1 MPMFIALGEPIC
13 KLVFKNEVAG
23 HYLSIATIAM
33 IPMGISQITSSM
45 LNAIG
50 LELKSL
56 KNYVISA
63 SLLIFSILFL
73 PKYIGTYSLIVGH
86 FLMSLSSSILN
97 IKMLAKRNLID
108 FSFIKTMLIML
119 LTILISSLLG
129 FFIFN
134 LLSKY
139 FIFAL
144 FFSSTLTLIS
154 VFFLIYI
161 FNIADFK
168 MVIMRNKDILK
179 HKSS

>member
-1 MPMFIALGEPIC
+1 
-13 KLVFKNEVAG
+13 
-23 HYLSIATIAM
+23 
-33 IPMGISQITSSM
+33 
-45 LNAIG
+45 
-50 LELKSL
+50 
-56 KNYVISA
+56 
-63 SLLIFSILFL
+63 
-73 PKYIGTYSLIVGH
+73 
-86 FLMSLSSSILN
+86 
-97 IKMLAKRNLID
+97 MLAKRNLID

-129 FFIFN
+129 FFVFN

-144 FFSSTLTLIS
+144 FFSATLTLIS